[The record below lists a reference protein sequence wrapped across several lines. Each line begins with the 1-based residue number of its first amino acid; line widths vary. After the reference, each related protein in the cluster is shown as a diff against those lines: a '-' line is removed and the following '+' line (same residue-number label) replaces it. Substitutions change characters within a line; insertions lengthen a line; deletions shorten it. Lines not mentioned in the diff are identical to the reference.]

1 MKLLVAVDFSASL
14 QPVIEAAEKMGKA
27 HNAKIWL
34 LHVVEPN
41 PELAGFQAASQ
52 QVRDYVARKF
62 HQEHRQLQDIAAGLR
77 ESGMDCSAHLVEGLT
92 VETILDEAKKFA
104 ADNIMV
110 GSHGKGA
117 VTRLLVG
124 GTSEGLLKR
133 SPVPVIVVPT
143 HGRS

>member
-1 MKLLVAVDFSASL
+1 MNILVAVDFSASL
-14 QPVIEAAEKMGKA
+14 QPVIEAAKKLGKSQ
-27 HNAKIWL
+27 NAKIWL

-52 QVRDYVARKF
+52 QVRDYIASKF
-62 HQEHRQLQDIAAGLR
+62 HKEHKKLQELSANLR
-77 ESGMDCSAHLVEGLT
+77 EDGLDCSAHLVEGLT
-92 VETILDEAKKFA
+92 VETILGEAKKHA
-104 ADNIMV
+104 VDTILV

-124 GTSEGLLKR
+124 STSEGLLKH

-143 HGRS
+143 HGRN